1 MKNKERI
8 IAIVCFAL
16 FIVFLVFFL
25 VFWALFRSD
34 SSGDSYDASKWQ
46 ITIVYRL
53 INIRAE
59 VSLDAEILGQVKQG
73 ETYDVLG
80 YTVDE
85 EYEWYQIEKD
95 GIKGYVGSKK
105 DAPYV
110 KETGQARKSDIELKY
125 YDEYVVFVDGNITL
139 DGLTCTSS
147 YGCDITYEIL
157 DDDYIQYIATDSLGT
172 SVYKTQRYYMVY
184 SISNFEREYDD
195 VTVRGTF
202 SNLSDGLHINLQV
215 WNKILIPPES
225 LSPTFYYIITP
236 YSDVETISTINE
248 SVVSLETPN
257 LMFQAGNLLDSTVNA
272 YQDLV
277 SNPYEFSPKQE
288 YLIGGVPA
296 NSCINVDYLIPR
308 NVHQYFTEPVKYF
321 EFGYRASLPNAV
333 GFRSYLSEKY
343 VMPY

>member
-1 MKNKERI
+1 MKNKERV
-8 IAIVCFAL
+8 IAIICFSL
-16 FIVFLVFFL
+16 FIIFLVFFL
-25 VFWALFRSD
+25 IFWALFRSPAKD
-34 SSGDSYDASKWQ
+34 DSYNPSKWQ
-46 ITIVYRL
+46 ITIIYRS
-53 INIRAE
+53 INIRAQAN
-59 VSLDAEILGQVKQG
+59 LDSEILGQVKQG
-73 ETYDVLG
+73 ETYDVMS

-95 GIKGYVGSKK
+95 GVTGYVGSKK

-125 YDEYVVFVDGNITL
+125 YDEYVVFVDGKITL

-184 SISNFEREYDD
+184 SIANFEHEFDD

-202 SNLSDGLHINLQV
+202 SNLTDGLHINLQI
-215 WNKILIPPES
+215 WNKNEIPPES
-225 LSPTFYYIITP
+225 LSPTFYYVITP
-236 YSDVETISTINE
+236 YSDVRTIATIDETKA
-248 SVVSLETPN
+248 SLDTPN
-257 LMFQAGNLLDSTVNA
+257 IMFQAGNLLDSSVNEQQNMMA
-272 YQDLV
+272 
-277 SNPYEFSPKQE
+277 NPYSFSPKQE

-296 NSCINVDYLIPR
+296 NTCMNLDYLIPK
-308 NVHQYFTEPVKYF
+308 NVQEYFKNKVQYF
-321 EFGYRASLPNAV
+321 EFGYRSSLPNAA

-343 VMPY
+343 VMPF